1 MNGPTEAQMLD
12 IFEGPAGLADTS
24 LGSSDWLL
32 PTYQQPYYASQFPEG
47 TFTGYLPEPA
57 PRTGAGAWD
66 WLTPVAQPFVNFG
79 QTLYKESVE
88 PAVKQTYEKLP
99 ELLWGWGLEKAG
111 VIDRPREVAVD
122 EGAGVVVTHTQ
133 PPHAG
138 GEPAKPITASIPQ
151 LFPAWSGAV
160 GGLQAKETSS
170 MILIGLAGVV
180 LYVIFFVK
188 DKG

>member
-12 IFEGPAGLADTS
+12 IFEGPVDTS
-24 LGSSDWLL
+24 QGTDWLL

-57 PRTGAGAWD
+57 PRTGGSD
-66 WLTPVAQPFVNFG
+66 WLTAISQPFVSFG

-88 PAVKQTYEKLP
+88 PAVRQTYEKLP

-138 GEPAKPITASIPQ
+138 GEPAKPFTANIPQ
-151 LFPAWSGAV
+151 MFPSWMAAGPK
-160 GGLQAKETSS
+160 AKDNV
-170 MILIGLAGVV
+170 ILIGAGVFV
-180 LYVIFFVK
+180 LYLLFRS
-188 DKG
+188 KGK